1 MKQAYIVF
9 LLFFSLSSFN
19 ARAQFLD
26 ISEYN
31 NLYKQGKYQDAWIAI
46 MMQTAITQEE
56 KKLKS
61 LCLAQV
67 HYNLG
72 QYKQTLEELS
82 NLKDSQYDALLAMTY
97 YKMDSFHQLIHLL
110 DNDEHLELYNDS
122 IYLVL
127 ADAQF
132 KIGRFEEAIIKYRM
146 IQVLDDNYSY
156 TIFKKLGIAEYYFG
170 MYFNAMENLQKAL
183 AVLPSD
189 YEIYNYLGMSY
200 FNVHNIGK
208 AISTLR
214 SGIDHNDPLSAECA
228 VNLGLVYDEILE
240 YDSSLWVLEE
250 ALEIDSNRLD
260 AYYFLGNIHYNRK
273 QYEKSNYYYTKL
285 LSLNPKFEY
294 AYEPLANSLFFS
306 GLYDEAISKYRQSTY
321 FNGND
326 PKSFNLIGICY
337 LQKKDY
343 ITAFHYFEEAAK
355 VSPDYGLAYF
365 NLASLAF
372 DQAWYDE
379 AISYCTYAL
388 KANPEDGDI
397 YFLLGRIYIQLGMLE
412 QAQTNLETSIKYN
425 SLNASAYKYL
435 GDISLMNNEK
445 RRASFYYSF
454 YTILEPTSFDGFYY
468 LGLNQFNLSEFA
480 ESKKSLT
487 KALALQEDSYS
498 GKIALAKTL
507 IKLDENAQALALLEE
522 AYQIESSAKLCLILS
537 IAHKNLKNKE
547 QARYFEDLAYEL
559 DPILKNYIF

>member
-1 MKQAYIVF
+1 MKQATT
-9 LLFFSLSSFN
+9 LLFLILCFSGV
-19 ARAQFLD
+19 ATQAQFLD
-26 ISEYN
+26 ISEYTS
-31 NLYKQGKYQDAWIAI
+31 LYKQGRYQDAWIAI
-46 MMQTAITQEE
+46 MMQNALTQEE

-61 LCLAQV
+61 ICLARV

-72 QYKQTLEELS
+72 QYKQSLEELS
-82 NLKDSQYDALLAMTY
+82 FLQDSKYDALLAMTY

-110 DNDEHLELYNDS
+110 DNDEHLDQYNDS

-146 IQVLDDNYSY
+146 IQVLDDDFSY

-183 AVLPSD
+183 AVLPND
-189 YEIYNYLGMSY
+189 YEIFSYLGMSY
-200 FNVHNIGK
+200 FNVRNKDK

-214 SGIDHNDPLSAECA
+214 AGIDHNDPLSAECA
-228 VNLGLVYDEILE
+228 VNLALVYDEIME
-240 YDSSLWVLEE
+240 YDSSLKVLEE

-273 QYEKSNYYYTKL
+273 QYERSNYYYTKL

-306 GLYDEAISKYRQSTY
+306 GLYDEAISKYRESTF

-326 PKSFNLIGICY
+326 PQSFNLIGICY

-343 ITAFHYFEEAAK
+343 VTAFHYFEEAAK

-379 AISYCTYAL
+379 AISYCSYAL
-388 KANPEDGDI
+388 QSAPEDGDI
-397 YFLLGRIYIQLGMLE
+397 YFLIGRIYIQLGMLE
-412 QAQTNLETSIKYN
+412 EAQTNLEKCIKFN
-425 SLNASAYKYL
+425 PLNANAYKYL
-435 GDISLMNNEK
+435 GDICLINNDK
-445 RRASFYYSF
+445 IRASFFYNF
-454 YTILEPTSFDGFYY
+454 YTMLEPTNYEGFYY
-468 LGLNQFNLSEFA
+468 LGLNQFNLSDFA

-487 KALALQEDSYS
+487 KALALQEDAYS
-498 GKIALAKTL
+498 AKIALAKTL
-507 IKLDENAQALALLEE
+507 IKLEENAQALVLLEE
-522 AYQIESSAKLCLILS
+522 AYAVESSAKLCLILS

-547 QARYFEDLAYEL
+547 QARYFEDLAYQL

>member
-1 MKQAYIVF
+1 MKQAK
-9 LLFFSLSSFN
+9 LLFVLFFCLSSLN
-19 ARAQFLD
+19 SKAQFLD
-26 ISEYN
+26 LSEYN
-31 NLYKQGKYQDAWIAI
+31 ILYKQGKYQDAWIAI

-56 KKLKS
+56 QKLKS
-61 LCLAQV
+61 ISLARV
-67 HYNLG
+67 NYNLG
-72 QYKQTLEELS
+72 QYKQCLDELTK
-82 NLKDSQYDALLAMTY
+82 LQDPRYDALLAMTY
-97 YKMDSFHQLIHLL
+97 FKLDSFHQLIHLIN
-110 DNDEHLELYNDS
+110 NDEHLESYNDT

-146 IQVLDDNYSY
+146 IQVLDKNYSY

-189 YEIYNYLGMSY
+189 YEIYSYLGMSY
-200 FNVHNIGK
+200 FNVHNIDK
-208 AISTLR
+208 AIRTLR
-214 SGIDHNDPLSAECA
+214 QGIDPKDPLSAECA

-240 YDSSLWVLEE
+240 YDSSLWVLED

-273 QYEKSNYYYTKL
+273 QYEKSNFYYTKL

-306 GLYDEAISKYRQSTY
+306 GLYDEAINKYRQSTY

-379 AISYCTYAL
+379 AISYCSYAL
-388 KANPEDGDI
+388 KSNPEDGDI
-397 YFLLGRIYIQLGMLE
+397 HFLLGRTYIQLGMLD
-412 QAQTNLETSIKYN
+412 QAQSSLESCIKYN
-425 SLNASAYKYL
+425 SLNANAYRYL
-435 GDISLMNNEK
+435 GDICLMKNEK
-445 RRASFYYSF
+445 RKASFYYGF
-454 YTILEPTSFDGFYY
+454 HTILDPSSFDGFYY
-468 LGLNQFNLSEFA
+468 LGLNQFNLSDFN
-480 ESKKSLT
+480 ESKKSLS
-487 KALALQEDSYS
+487 KALEIQNDSYS
-498 GKIALAKTL
+498 CKIALAKTL
-507 IKLDENAQALALLEE
+507 IKLGENAQALVLLEE
-522 AYQIESSAKLCLILS
+522 AYQVESSAKLCLILS
-537 IAHKNLKNKE
+537 IAHKNLKNKNE
-547 QARYFEDLAYEL
+547 ARYFEELAYEI
-559 DPILKNYIF
+559 DPVLKNYIF